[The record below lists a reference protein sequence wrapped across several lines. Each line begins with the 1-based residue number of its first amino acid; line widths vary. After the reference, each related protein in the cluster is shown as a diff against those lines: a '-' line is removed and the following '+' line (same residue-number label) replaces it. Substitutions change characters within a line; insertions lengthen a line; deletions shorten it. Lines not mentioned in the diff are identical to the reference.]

1 MKIKFKI
8 KSISLKIF
16 FITSIIL
23 ITGVSLIY
31 LLIYSFLPGFYLNY
45 KKESLDRE
53 AYYILSSASEMT
65 LKEGQSVLEDFA
77 TRNTN
82 SVMIT
87 DNYNNIISMY
97 GARIPVNLR
106 TVSTDGDDIQR
117 EIYGSK
123 DPDTYTYTYLVKI
136 PVVFKNGNYV
146 VYFSTQLQ
154 PVEEVSKVLYL
165 FIPYIFL
172 GTLLISSIIAVIYS
186 KMITIPLIKL
196 NAIASKMASLD
207 FTVKNNVKTQDEL
220 GQLGMSLNMLSNNL
234 HKTMTELE
242 EANSELKDDIRREK
256 IKEEKRRTFIAIM
269 SHELKSPITAFKGQL
284 EGMIHNIGVY
294 KNRDKYLKRSYS
306 LMEEMDTLV
315 REILISSKLENP
327 GFEKKT
333 QSINLSDL
341 VVKSIEQVNYL
352 MEEKSLTY
360 ELNVE
365 DYIMIEG
372 DPSLLKKAFNN
383 IVVNG
388 FKYANSNSIITIN
401 LHQKYNKIIFSV
413 YNDSE
418 PLSEE
423 DIKEEKLFNAF
434 YRGEKSRNRKTGGSG
449 MGLYIVGQI
458 LSLHHYIY
466 KIENS
471 KNGILFTVEI
481 PSGKKNEGEII

>member
-23 ITGVSLIY
+23 IVGVSLIY

-45 KKESLDRE
+45 KKKSLDRE
-53 AYYILSSASEMT
+53 AYYIISSASEMT
-65 LKEGQSVLEDFA
+65 LKEGQSLLENFA
-77 TRNTN
+77 VRNNN

-87 DNYNNIISMY
+87 DNYNNIISMF
-97 GARIPVNLR
+97 GSRIPINLR
-106 TVSTDGDDIQR
+106 TVSSDVNDIQR

-123 DPDTYTYTYLVKI
+123 DPDNYTYLVKT

-146 VYFSTQLQ
+146 VYFSTHLQ

-172 GTLLISSIIAVIYS
+172 GTLLISSIIAIIYS

-196 NAIASKMASLD
+196 NAIASKMANLD
-207 FTVKNNVKTQDEL
+207 FTVKNNVKTPDEL

-269 SHELKSPITAFKGQL
+269 SHELKSPITAVKGQL

-294 KNRDKYLKRSYS
+294 KNRDKYLKRSYR

-327 GFEKKT
+327 GFEKKL
-333 QSINLSDL
+333 QPINLSEL
-341 VVKSIEQVNYL
+341 ITKSVEQVTYL

-360 ELNVE
+360 ELDVE
-365 DYIMIEG
+365 EHIMIEG
-372 DPSLLKKAFNN
+372 DQSLLKKAFNN
-383 IVVNG
+383 IVING
-388 FKYANSNSIITIN
+388 FKYANPNSIIDIG
-401 LHQKYNKIIFSV
+401 LHRKEDKIIFSV
-413 YNDSE
+413 YNDSD
-418 PLSEE
+418 PLSED
-423 DIKEEKLFNAF
+423 DIKEKKLFNAF
-434 YRGEKSRNRKTGGSG
+434 YRGEKSRNRETGGSG

-458 LSLHHYIY
+458 LSLHNYIY
-466 KIENS
+466 KIENINKS
-471 KNGILFTVEI
+471 ILFTVEI
-481 PSGKKNEGEII
+481 PDDIKK

>member
-1 MKIKFKI
+1 MKIRFKI

-23 ITGVSLIY
+23 IVGVSLIY
-31 LLIYSFLPGFYLNY
+31 FLIYSFLPGFYLNY

-53 AYYILSSASEMT
+53 AYYIVSSASEMT
-65 LKEGQSVLEDFA
+65 LKEGQSLLEDFA
-77 TRNTN
+77 VRNNN

-87 DNYNNIISMY
+87 DNYNNIISMF
-97 GARIPVNLR
+97 GSKIPINLR
-106 TVSTDGDDIQR
+106 MASSDVGDIQK

-123 DPDTYTYTYLVKI
+123 NPNNYTYLVKI

-146 VYFSTQLQ
+146 VYFSTHLQ

-172 GTLLISSIIAVIYS
+172 GTLLISSIIAIIYS

-196 NAIASKMASLD
+196 NAIASKMANLD
-207 FTVKNNVKTQDEL
+207 FTVKNNVKTPDEL
-220 GQLGMSLNMLSNNL
+220 GQLGMSFNMLSDNL

-269 SHELKSPITAFKGQL
+269 SHELKSPITAVKGQL
-284 EGMIHNIGVY
+284 EGMINNIGAY
-294 KNRDKYLKRSYS
+294 KNRDKYLKRSYN

-327 GFEKKT
+327 GFEKKP
-333 QSINLSDL
+333 QSINLSEL
-341 VVKSIEQVNYL
+341 ISKSVEQANYL

-360 ELNVE
+360 ALDVGEN
-365 DYIMIEG
+365 IMIEG
-372 DPSLLKKAFNN
+372 DQSLLKKAFNN
-383 IVVNG
+383 IVING
-388 FKYANSNSIITIN
+388 FKYANRDSIIAIELYHKN
-401 LHQKYNKIIFSV
+401 DKIIFNV
-413 YNDSE
+413 YNDSD
-418 PLSEE
+418 PLSDE

-434 YRGEKSRNRKTGGSG
+434 YRGEKSRNRETGGSG

-458 LSLHHYIY
+458 LSLHNFSY
-466 KIENS
+466 KIENIN
-471 KNGILFTVEI
+471 NGILFTVEI
-481 PSGKKNEGEII
+481 PNDKKK